1 MSDAAEL
8 DLSEEES
15 LPWLESDEEDDDGG
29 VDTARIIGFAAILL
43 VLLVG
48 VIGAVWFVTNKTGDQ
63 ELVADG
69 STIVAPEGPYKERPD
84 DPGGKEFAGTG
95 NVAPAVGEGQSRDGV
110 VADAGETAGSGSE
123 NGAGAGGSD
132 AAGTTSSSSSAS
144 SGPAI
149 ATRSTEDKPAASSGV
164 GVQVGAYGSRA
175 KAEAGWVTLTRQ
187 TSVLNGVR
195 HRVQKGEADIGTVYR
210 LQAVTS
216 NLAAAQKLCTDLKAD
231 GVACQVKR

>member
-8 DLSEEES
+8 DLSEDES

-43 VLLVG
+43 VLLAG

-110 VADAGETAGSGSE
+110 VADAREAASSGAE

-132 AAGTTSSSSSAS
+132 AAGSSSAS

-210 LQAVTS
+210 LQAVAGS
-216 NLAAAQKLCTDLKAD
+216 LAAAQKLCTDLKAD

>member
-1 MSDAAEL
+1 MSANDDMNDAAEL
-8 DLSEEES
+8 DLSEDES

-43 VLLVG
+43 VVLAA
-48 VIGAVWFVTNKTGDQ
+48 VIGTIWFVSNRGGDP
-63 ELVADG
+63 ELIADG
-69 STIVAPEGPYKERPD
+69 STIPAPAGPYKERPD

-95 NVAPAVGEGQSRDGV
+95 NVAPAVGEGETRDGV
-110 VADAGETAGSGSE
+110 VASGGEASPGTGDDANSAGPS
-123 NGAGAGGSD
+123 
-132 AAGTTSSSSSAS
+132 
-144 SGPAI
+144 I
-149 ATRSTEDKPAASSGV
+149 ATRSTDEKPVAQDGV

-210 LQAVTS
+210 LQAIAS
-216 NLAAAQKLCTDLKAD
+216 NLANAQKLCSDLKAD